1 LFAHEPYYPAAGQEI
16 NTTIV
21 AAASLLHPRVRQPD
35 GARIHDRLV
44 HGRRPG
50 EIVPLSTLTHELD
63 AGARWPEVGDWEGVT
78 DDVLQLVRGHA
89 CDALSLG
96 LPLIARALLC
106 AGPNSQVVRAHV
118 GDTSRLTAYGPD
130 DRGTILAEIDKVLTP
145 LVAERALWPGDDLLP
160 SLSHRSGTEH
170 PQRRAAAP
178 ATTPPGNESR

>member
-1 LFAHEPYYPAAGQEI
+1 MSPHEPVPALPTDVYFLFAHEPYYPDAAREI

-35 GARIHDRLV
+35 GARINDLLTG
-44 HGRRPG
+44 GRRPG

-63 AGARWPEVGDWEGVT
+63 AGARWPEAGDWEGIT
-78 DDVLQLVRGHA
+78 EDLLQLIRDHS

-106 AGPNSQVVRAHV
+106 AGPHSQVVRAHV

-130 DRGTILAEIDKVLTP
+130 DHGTILAETDKVLTP

-160 SLSHRSGTEH
+160 PL
-170 PQRRAAAP
+170 
-178 ATTPPGNESR
+178 